1 MYGGISKRKAFV
13 PIFSKMVKGPYLSR
27 LELLAFS
34 FHPLLADVKPY
45 LISHLKLMINSMIV
59 MASLVLG
66 LTLLQLLL
74 HCLMYLL
81 NSLNEPAG
89 FVFILGSA

>member
-1 MYGGISKRKAFV
+1 MKGIRPNLLQDGEGTISD
-13 PIFSKMVKGPYLSR
+13 G
-27 LELLAFS
+27 LELLAF
-34 FHPLLADVKPY
+34 FVHPLLADVKPH
-45 LISHLKLMINSMIV
+45 LISHLKLMINSMLV
-59 MASLVLG
+59 MESLILD

-74 HCLMYLL
+74 HYLMYLL

>member
-1 MYGGISKRKAFV
+1 MKSIHPNLLQDGEGNISN
-13 PIFSKMVKGPYLSR
+13 R

-45 LISHLKLMINSMIV
+45 LISHLKLMINSMLV
-59 MASLVLG
+59 MVSLVLG

-74 HCLMYLL
+74 HYLMYLL
-81 NSLNEPAG
+81 NSLNELVG
-89 FVFILGSA
+89 FVFILGST